1 MTGGLTLSPD
11 ALARLMPMHLIVDRH
26 GTILS
31 AGATLERMRAPRT
44 LRGGALFEIF
54 DMRRPHGV
62 QGMHDLAGR
71 DGEAARLAFLDPPT
85 TTLKG
90 HFVSDGAGAY
100 IFDLCFGITVR
111 EAVAEYGLTATD
123 FAPTSLAVEMLYV
136 LEANAAAMDASRDL
150 NRRLHDA
157 KAVAERIAR
166 TDALTGL
173 ENRRA
178 MEAVV
183 EDLAERGLPFGLMHV
198 DLDYFKLVND
208 SHGHAAGDHVLNH
221 VAQLLRRMTREG
233 DHVIRLG
240 GDEFVIVLRGLVKH
254 RELALIAERIISALE
269 EPIPY
274 ENALCRVSASIGVT
288 TSDLYDEP
296 EITRMLNDADRALYR
311 SKLGGRSRS
320 TIFDVASAR
329 EPASQSPFK

>member
-1 MTGGLTLSPD
+1 MTTGLNLTLD
-11 ALARLMPMHLIVDRH
+11 ALGRLMPMHLIVDRN

-31 AGATLERMRAPRT
+31 AGATLERMRGRS
-44 LRGGALFEIF
+44 LCGAELFEMF
-54 DMRRPHGV
+54 DLRRPHGV
-62 QGMHDLAGR
+62 QDMRDLAGR
-71 DGEAARLAFLDPPT
+71 DGEAARLAFREPPT

-90 HFVSDGAGAY
+90 HFVSDGAGNY

-136 LEANAAAMDASRDL
+136 LEANAAAMAASRDL

-157 KAVAERIAR
+157 KAAAERIAR

-178 MEAVV
+178 MEAVI
-183 EDLAERGLPFGLMHV
+183 EDLADRGLPFGLMHV
-198 DLDYFKLVND
+198 DLDYFKSVND
-208 SHGHAAGDHVLNH
+208 SHGHAAGDHVLTY
-221 VAQLLRRMTREG
+221 VAQLLKRETREG

-240 GDEFVIVLRGLVKH
+240 GDEFVIVLRGLVKK
-254 RELALIAERIISALE
+254 RDLSQIAGRIIEALE

-274 ENALCRVSASIGVT
+274 EGALCRISASIGVT
-288 TSDLYDEP
+288 TSDLYERP
-296 EITRMLNDADRALYR
+296 EVERMLNDADRALYR

-320 TIFDVASAR
+320 TIFDTATAR
-329 EPASQSPFK
+329 EAASQSPFR